1 MDILIT
7 IQHPAHVH
15 FFKHAIDEFE
25 ACGHEVYVRALDKDV
40 SLSLLKEYDIEHEVI
55 GSPGE
60 SLPALALSTLTIEY
74 RLYRE
79 ARRIEP
85 DVITTVGGFY
95 AAHVARLVGTDCVV
109 FTDTEHATLS
119 NALTFP
125 FADEVATPECYRDDT
140 GANQYRYPSYH
151 ELAYLHPDR
160 FDPDP
165 SALDGLPVGPHD
177 SYAVVRLVSWGAAHD
192 VGDEGIEDLSAL
204 IDRLERAGATVLVSA
219 EDDALP
225 SELHGYALDVAP
237 HLIHHVL
244 AYADLFVG
252 ESGTMAAESAV
263 LGTPTVY
270 VHSAEPGLMQD
281 LETHGLLFGYH
292 GERRNERAVNRA
304 DDILRS
310 TDVDWEERRQRLLE
324 EKVDATDVV
333 VRRVLTAASEVRTRE
348 RRVPATDPQRS

>member
-25 ACGHEVYVRALDKDV
+25 ARGHEVHVRALDKDV
-40 SLSLLKEYDIEHEVI
+40 ALALLDEYGIEYEVL
-55 GSPGE
+55 GSRGG
-60 SLPALALSTLTIEY
+60 SLPRVALSTLAIEY

-79 ARRIEP
+79 AKEIQP
-85 DVITTVGGFY
+85 DVMAAIGGFE
-95 AAHVARLVGTDCVV
+95 ASHVAQLVGAKCVV

-125 FADEVATPECYRDDT
+125 FADEVATPGCYHDDA
-140 GANQYRYPSYH
+140 GPNHYRYPSYH

-165 SALDGLPVGPHD
+165 STLDDLPVD
-177 SYAVVRLVSWGAAHD
+177 ADDTYAVLRLVSWGAAHD
-192 VGDEGIEDLSAL
+192 VGDAGL
-204 IDRLERAGATVLVSA
+204 DRLTELVGRLEDAGATVLVSA

-225 SELHGYALDVAP
+225 PELDGYDIDIDP

-252 ESGTMAAESAV
+252 ESGTMASESAV

-270 VHSAEPGLMQD
+270 VHSAAPGLMRD
-281 LETHGLLFGYH
+281 LASFDLLYGYH
-292 GERRNERAVNRA
+292 GENRNKHAVKRAV
-304 DDILRS
+304 DILRLS
-310 TDVDWEERRQRLLE
+310 DIDWDERRRALLNQ
-324 EKVDATDVV
+324 KVDATDIIVQ
-333 VRRVLTAASEVRTRE
+333 RVLEAGT
-348 RRVPATDPQRS
+348 